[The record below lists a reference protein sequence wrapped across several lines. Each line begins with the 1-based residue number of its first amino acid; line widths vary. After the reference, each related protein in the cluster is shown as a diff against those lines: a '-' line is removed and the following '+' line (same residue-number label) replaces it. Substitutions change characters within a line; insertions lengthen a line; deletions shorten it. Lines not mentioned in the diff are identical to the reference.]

1 MGAFLA
7 VAFNYDKIVGSDF
20 DEPSSSI
27 KATIEKPQLDSLS
40 QCLPRF
46 PFQLRVR
53 LKMKKHLITNYELL
67 SG

>member
-20 DEPSSSI
+20 DQPSSSI

-40 QCLPRF
+40 QSLPRF
-46 PFQLRVR
+46 PFQLRVD
-53 LKMKKHLITNYELL
+53 
-67 SG
+67 